1 MGVGNLLLA
10 DKVTQDE
17 EAILHLG
24 FEPGGAGLDRLAK
37 VVPIRHVEEQHVR
50 TDPVHPVVLAAEA
63 VEDHSKLDFMNDVVG
78 TCVMWDLELGTLGQ
92 NATQKSLLLKSA

>member
-24 FEPGGAGLDRLAK
+24 FEPGGAGLDRLAE

-63 VEDHSKLDFMNDVVG
+63 VEDHSQLHFMNDVVG
-78 TCVMWDLELGTLGQ
+78 SGVMWDLELGTLGQ